1 MSLAPGLL
9 ADAAVAGAIVV
20 LTPGPAV
27 IAFLGIGAAQGRR
40 EGAKFLIGHLAGDL
54 LWSVLALVALVG
66 AKLVA
71 PWVFNALA
79 TFCGLYLAYL
89 GARSLLARRKGK
101 GTDALRPRRPLLRG
115 LAFGLS
121 NPKSYPVTLAVFTA
135 LLAGQLADFT
145 LLQAP
150 PLLASC
156 FAGFI
161 AADLLLVWLVGIGPV
176 RRFYRRHEIWIIRA
190 TGLMF
195 LGFAANA
202 LWHAWQGWTGEA
214 AVRR

>member
-1 MSLAPGLL
+1 MSLAPALL

-54 LWSVLALVALVG
+54 FWSALALTALVG
-66 AKLVA
+66 ARLVA

-89 GARSLLARRKGK
+89 GARSLLARRSASGVS
-101 GTDALRPRRPLLRG
+101 ALESRRPLLRG
-115 LAFGLS
+115 LTFGLS

-135 LLAGQLADFT
+135 LLAGQLADFS
-145 LLQAP
+145 LGQAP
-150 PLLASC
+150 LLLASC

-161 AADLLLVWLVGIGPV
+161 AADAILVWLVGIGPV
-176 RRFYRRHEIWIIRA
+176 RRFYHRHEIWIIRA
-190 TGLMF
+190 TGAMF

-202 LWHAWQGWTGEA
+202 LWHAWQGWTAEA
-214 AVRR
+214 RG

>member
-1 MSLAPGLL
+1 MSLSPSLL
-9 ADAAVAGAIVV
+9 ADAAIAGAIVV

-40 EGAKFLIGHLAGDL
+40 EGAKFLVGHLAGDL
-54 LWSVLALVALVG
+54 LWSSLALIALVG
-66 AKLVA
+66 ARLVA

-89 GARSLLARRKGK
+89 GARSLFARRSAAG
-101 GTDALRPRRPLLRG
+101 GSVLQARRPLLRG

-135 LLAGQLADFT
+135 LLAGQLGDFT
-145 LLQAP
+145 FLQAP

-161 AADLLLVWLVGIGPV
+161 AADVVLVWLVGIGPV
-176 RRFYRRHEIWIIRA
+176 RRFYRRYEIWIIRA
-190 TGLMF
+190 TGAMF
-195 LGFAANA
+195 LGFAATT
-202 LWHAWQGWTGEA
+202 LWHAWQGWTAEA
-214 AVRR
+214 RN

>member
-1 MSLAPGLL
+1 MLL
-9 ADAAVAGAIVV
+9 ANAAVAGAIVV

-27 IAFLGIGAAQGRR
+27 IAVLGIGASQGRR
-40 EGAKFLIGHLAGDL
+40 QGAKFLIGHLAGDL
-54 LWSVLALVALVG
+54 FWSALALIALVG
-66 AKLVA
+66 ARLVA

-89 GARSLLARRKGK
+89 GTRSLLARRKSSGSS
-101 GTDALRPRRPLLRG
+101 GLQPRRPLLRG
-115 LAFGLS
+115 LSFGLS

-135 LLAGQLADFT
+135 LLAGQLADFS
-145 LLQAP
+145 LEQAP

-161 AADLLLVWLVGIGPV
+161 AADLILVWLVGIGPV
-176 RRFYRRHEIWIIRA
+176 RRFYRRYEIWIVRA
-190 TGLMF
+190 TGAMF

-202 LWHAWQGWTGEA
+202 LWHAWEGWSAEA
-214 AVRR
+214 RS